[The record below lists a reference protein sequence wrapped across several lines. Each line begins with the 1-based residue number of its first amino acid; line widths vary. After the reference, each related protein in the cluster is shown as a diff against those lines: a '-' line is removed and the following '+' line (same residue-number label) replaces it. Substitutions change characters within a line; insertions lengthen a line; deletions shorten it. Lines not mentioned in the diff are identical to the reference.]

1 MVLPIKFGSFIPN
14 NARQAILH
22 QKTGFD
28 RKKNYTVRS
37 DFRPIKD
44 GFFAGHA
51 GHRNGRVCVTL
62 LCQGPCLG
70 P

>member
-28 RKKNYTVRS
+28 RKKITQF
-37 DFRPIKD
+37 DPI
-44 GFFAGHA
+44 FA
-51 GHRNGRVCVTL
+51 
-62 LCQGPCLG
+62 P
-70 P
+70 